1 MECSNGNGGGDI
13 MGLVSLDNEYHTLLK
28 EYHDSPSGSK
38 KEYELGKKLDELD
51 KKIAEKSSKVEY
63 DWGTD

>member
-1 MECSNGNGGGDI
+1 